1 FPADRPRILDYA
13 AKWDPASFA
22 YSHTPRTFDL
32 SPEDGPLVARLRE
45 LTDACWRT
53 FGLSGY
59 ARVDFR
65 VDAAGRPWILEVN
78 ANPCLAPDAGFAA
91 ALHEARIPYEQA
103 IRRLVAAAVPAN
115 GSCRPPSTPVDPGS
129 AVPPP
134 RRCASAVNNLPAF
147 AFRESLAA
155 DDPRRIRELVAAT
168 GFFHADEVAVAEEL
182 ATERLRLGEASG
194 YLFLLAD
201 DADGHLAGY
210 ACYGPTPC
218 TAASYDLYWIAVA
231 PARQKC
237 GLGRELARRVEAAIH
252 ARGGTRI
259 YAETSSRPQ
268 YASTRAF
275 YLRLGYQL
283 ASLLDDFYAPGDGK
297 ATYVK
302 TV

>member
-1 FPADRPRILDYA
+1 M
-13 AKWDPASFA
+13 
-22 YSHTPRTFDL
+22 
-32 SPEDGPLVARLRE
+32 
-45 LTDACWRT
+45 
-53 FGLSGY
+53 
-59 ARVDFR
+59 
-65 VDAAGRPWILEVN
+65 
-78 ANPCLAPDAGFAA
+78 
-91 ALHEARIPYEQA
+91 
-103 IRRLVAAAVPAN
+103 
-115 GSCRPPSTPVDPGS
+115 
-129 AVPPP
+129 
-134 RRCASAVNNLPAF
+134 
-147 AFRESLAA
+147 
-155 DDPRRIRELVAAT
+155 RELVAAT

-182 ATERLRLGEASG
+182 VTERLRQGEASG

-201 DADGHLAGY
+201 DAAGNLAGY

-218 TAASYDLYWIAVA
+218 TASSYDLYWIAVA
-231 PARQKC
+231 PAQQKC